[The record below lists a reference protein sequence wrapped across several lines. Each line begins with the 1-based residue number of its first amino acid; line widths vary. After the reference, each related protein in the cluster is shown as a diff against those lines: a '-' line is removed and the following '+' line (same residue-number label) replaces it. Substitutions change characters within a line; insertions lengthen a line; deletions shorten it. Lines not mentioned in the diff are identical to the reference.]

1 VNPQLLRFLPILLQ
15 ALVPVIAGQ
24 LDPNSPEGKLAGLL
38 LKLLPQAQA
47 QLANVAAH
55 PQFAAAAPGT
65 PGLPAGVELPPE
77 EHWSS
82 PEALMQ
88 YAASLPT
95 AGTGTA
101 P

>member
-55 PQFAAAAPGT
+55 PQFSAAMGT
-65 PGLPAGVELPPE
+65 FAHPIEVELPPE
-77 EHWSS
+77 EHWTS

-88 YAASLPT
+88 YAASLPP
-95 AGTGTA
+95 AGTA
-101 P
+101 A

>member
-38 LKLLPQAQA
+38 LKLLPQTQA
-47 QLANVAAH
+47 QLAHVAAH

-77 EHWSS
+77 EHWTS
-82 PEALMQ
+82 PEALMR
-88 YAASLPT
+88 YAASLPA